1 MKKDKSIKYYQEK
14 RKAYKKKK
22 SHRFYKKLIN
32 LLLMITLSFL
42 GGFMVAQGQKFE
54 PYQNKPKQDSEE
66 EVLEGKNTNLVVS
79 PQEEVVES
87 NPEKLD
93 QDVKVI
99 GIEKNSPEFRQKV
112 ADIATRL
119 ETQPIFLMAVM
130 SFETAGTFSPS
141 IPNFARS
148 GATGLIQFMPET
160 ARNLG
165 TSTESLAKMTALEQ
179 LDFVEKYFLPY
190 KGRLNTLEDV
200 YMAVLY
206 PKAIGKADEYVLFKN
221 PSINYRQNSGLD
233 LNKDG
238 LIRVG
243 EVTK

>member
-1 MKKDKSIKYYQEK
+1 
-14 RKAYKKKK
+14 
-22 SHRFYKKLIN
+22 
-32 LLLMITLSFL
+32 
-42 GGFMVAQGQKFE
+42 
-54 PYQNKPKQDSEE
+54 
-66 EVLEGKNTNLVVS
+66 
-79 PQEEVVES
+79 
-87 NPEKLD
+87 
-93 QDVKVI
+93 
-99 GIEKNSPEFRQKV
+99 
-112 ADIATRL
+112 
-119 ETQPIFLMAVM
+119 
-130 SFETAGTFSPS
+130 
-141 IPNFARS
+141 
-148 GATGLIQFMPET
+148 MPET

-238 LIRVG
+238 LIRVS